1 MPVGAL
7 ATASVVATQLNELA
21 DKPGLGSRRDEL
33 KSLADALQGLGDG
46 DIEPWT
52 ELDLLQAYAR
62 PESVSAAL
70 ADAPEHR
77 AWALL
82 EVAIGTLVFLPLLL
96 TWFGL
101 SRAADAYR
109 TLIGE
114 DPKSAARPFLQL
126 WQSGFEGRLADWST
140 FGHVAGSATA
150 VILLLFLRA
159 AVHGVRRTRTE
170 HRADQARRTADELL
184 ALLVPLLTR
193 AQLLLNEQRL
203 SSPTVHGGAHRSRRE
218 PRQTRGERDA
228 RPRAARRGR
237 DLARRVGRGR
247 RHPARRPRLRRAP
260 AGTGRRPGRG
270 GRTDEHRRGRPGRRR
285 AHRPAGTAH
294 LPPGDRGQRQRDHG
308 AQGAGGRARGQRRG
322 PRRPRRRRRTG
333 RGLGDRP
340 GCRAALVHH
349 RNRTRRRRHGP
360 GPAPPRRR
368 HAGHRGGRGPLTAGG
383 AGAGG
388 ADRRAAAGRRA
399 VRRTRPGDGRGGGR
413 LRRAAEARTL
423 VDTRFVHDARP
434 APLPLPS
441 GRGPSGWTWPRS
453 TTLTRT
459 RRTIRSGRPDDEEAA
474 APRSPR

>member
-21 DKPGLGSRRDEL
+21 DEPGLGSRRDEL

-70 ADAPEHR
+70 AEAPEHR

-150 VILLLFLRA
+150 VILLLFLLA

-203 SSPTVHGGAHRSRRE
+203 SSPRRFTAELTGAAANLGRLGENAVRAHERLGAVATSLAASVEAADTRLDALDSAVLPLERAVARVE
-218 PRQTRGERDA
+218 AAVQTNTGE
-228 RPRAARRGR
+228 
-237 DLARRVGRGR
+237 VGR
-247 RHPARRPRLRRAP
+247 AF
-260 AGTGRRPGRG
+260 
-270 GRTDEHRRGRPGRRR
+270 
-285 AHRPAGTAH
+285 
-294 LPPGDRGQRQRDHG
+294 
-308 AQGAGGRARGQRRG
+308 
-322 PRRPRRRRRTG
+322 
-333 RGLGDRP
+333 
-340 GCRAALVHH
+340 AALTDPLEQHTSRLETVVRMQAHQDLNEARYRPNIIAFGIGEADRATIGH
-349 RNRTRRRRHGP
+349 VANFRAFIQDDKNVSPAAALREFAASLTRSIVRS
-360 GPAPPRRR
+360 
-368 HAGHRGGRGPLTAGG
+368 AGSVTAGDNG
-383 AGAGG
+383 VFSL
-388 ADRRAAAGRRA
+388 A
-399 VRRTRPGDGRGGGR
+399 VD
-413 LRRAAEARTL
+413 
-423 VDTRFVHDARP
+423 DTV
-434 APLPLPS
+434 S
-441 GRGPSGWTWPRS
+441 GFS
-453 TTLTRT
+453 TVSL
-459 RRTIRSGRPDDEEAA
+459 DKL
-474 APRSPR
+474 

>member
-7 ATASVVATQLNELA
+7 ATASVVATQLNDLA

-70 ADAPEHR
+70 AEGPEHR

-101 SRAADAYR
+101 SRATDAYR

-150 VILLLFLRA
+150 VILLLCLLA

-203 SSPTVHGGAHRSRRE
+203 SSPRRFTAELTAAAANLGRLGDNAVRAHERLGEVATSLAASVEAAGTRLDALDAAVLPLERAVSRVEAAVQTNTGEVGRAVAALTDPLEQHTSRLETVVSGNGIMVRKALEDVREVNGEVRDALGAA
-218 PRQTRGERDA
+218 GERVEDSVTTLAAAQRSFTTGTELAADVTA
-228 RPRAARRGR
+228 RVLYRLGDVTQDTAEAVALSQRAVLGLEEQTGA
-237 DLARRVGRGR
+237 
-247 RHPARRPRLRRAP
+247 LRRA
-260 AGTGRRPGRG
+260 AERFA
-270 GRTDEHRRGRPGRRR
+270 ELAR
-285 AHRPAGTAH
+285 AM
-294 LPPGDRGQRQRDHG
+294 
-308 AQGAGGRARGQRRG
+308 
-322 PRRPRRRRRTG
+322 
-333 RGLGDRP
+333 
-340 GCRAALVHH
+340 
-349 RNRTRRRRHGP
+349 
-360 GPAPPRRR
+360 
-368 HAGHRGGRGPLTAGG
+368 
-383 AGAGG
+383 AGA
-388 ADRRAAAGRRA
+388 ADVSAA
-399 VRRTRPGDGRGGGR
+399 
-413 LRRAAEARTL
+413 AAEARTL
-423 VDTRFVHDARP
+423 VDTRFVHEARP
-434 APLPLPS
+434 GPVPAPASAPAPVRARAVGVDLAKGHDAHAHPQDDPT
-441 GRGPSGWTWPRS
+441 WTA
-453 TTLTRT
+453 
-459 RRTIRSGRPDDEEAA
+459 RR
-474 APRSPR
+474 